1 MGNSGAINPRR
12 LLHRRRKLYGLL
24 SFILRETKYR
34 VLVEAGLPTKR
45 RAGRQTRAANSPGT
59 LATIKDRFVLERGA
73 FPPPGPSLHR
83 GIRALPDSESHILPH
98 PNYDGDRHLVCVGVP
113 KFLNER
119 FIPLAASKRPPGA
132 VRLETFCSNLRG
144 GKDGTKEKQPT
155 LLCNLPQRDLGVL
168 FIPQGFLPH
177 QPEARFLF

>member
-73 FPPPGPSLHR
+73 FPR
-83 GIRALPDSESHILPH
+83 
-98 PNYDGDRHLVCVGVP
+98 
-113 KFLNER
+113 
-119 FIPLAASKRPPGA
+119 
-132 VRLETFCSNLRG
+132 
-144 GKDGTKEKQPT
+144 
-155 LLCNLPQRDLGVL
+155 RDLLSIVGSVL
-168 FIPQGFLPH
+168 YPTRKVTFFLT
-177 QPEARFLF
+177 QTTTEIDTWCAWGSRSF